1 MYEPKTIENDL
12 EWLRQVSL
20 NVDLENDDLDEMID
34 ILDNYCLTHEVF
46 AMAAIQLGINKR
58 LVYLKNTDLDKVDEE
73 DWNERTI
80 LINPVIV
87 SREGLTSYWEACV
100 SCLDNMGLVLR
111 PYKIEVQ
118 YLDVNGEKKEMS
130 FEGFPATVFSH
141 EYDHLDGILHM
152 DKALDLKIMTR
163 DERIEFRK
171 EHGYEVYNNVGDFE
185 TLESEY
191 KKVYKRNESNN
202 T

>member
-1 MYEPKTIENDL
+1 MYNEKTIENDL

-20 NVDLENDDLDEMID
+20 DVDLENDNLEEMID
-34 ILDNYCLTHEVF
+34 ILDSYCLTHEVF

-58 LVYLKNTDLDKVDEE
+58 LIYLKNTDLDKVDEE
-73 DWNERTI
+73 GWNERTI

-100 SCLDNMGLVLR
+100 SCLDNMGLILR
-111 PYKIEVQ
+111 PYKIEVE
-118 YLDVNGEKKEMS
+118 YLDTNGEKKEMT

-141 EYDHLDGILHM
+141 EYDHLDGILHI
-152 DKALDLKIMTR
+152 DKALELKIMNE
-163 DERIEFRK
+163 DERKEFRK
-171 EHGYEVYNNVGDFE
+171 EHGYEVFNETGDFE
-185 TLESEY
+185 TLEREY
-191 KKVYKRNESNN
+191 KKDYKKNESNN